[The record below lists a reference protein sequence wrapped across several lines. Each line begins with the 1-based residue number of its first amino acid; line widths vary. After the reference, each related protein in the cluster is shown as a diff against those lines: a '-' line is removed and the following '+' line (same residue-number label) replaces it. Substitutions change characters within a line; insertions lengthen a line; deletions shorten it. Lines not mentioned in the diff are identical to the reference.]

1 MQPSIHRQRREQSR
15 EDEDT
20 RISLSLI
27 SSDVNVDFEEGTNF
41 ETSVLCGLQGF
52 LVGLFTQGNEQ
63 NEHDQSDKLAD
74 TPERSHIL
82 MLRDKDLAV
91 GDADQSENFIDTSK
105 QITYGK
111 GVLSISYKALMKI
124 LSLPFALFRLP
135 SPVIYK
141 PSRTY
146 NRIMAKLIQLEDNGD
161 FHEFDRYT
169 SAIIKEHEDVDPD
182 IVAAVTVEQAR
193 CYTYRG
199 NLRAAK
205 IHARRGLEL
214 ALRTRFPTK
223 FQARTFTVMATI
235 SRKQNKLGSTE
246 KNLGLAEQSFKSGW
260 DLEDMARFHECHG
273 SFLDSLMGSLAQPD
287 KSVKERALDSFKT
300 MSEVALQDTRSRV
313 REKNRFYALIRSAR
327 ILLDS
332 NSSFGRRV
340 RVVST
345 DSIALASRHLEVI
358 KNELWKSIPRGSQ
371 IQFGLVKSDLY
382 FRQGN
387 FEEERGLL
395 QQCLDEARSYGFKT
409 EVPIILQV
417 YIKSPLP
424 FLIVYPNSLLQKKI
438 MNINKGE

>member
-1 MQPSIHRQRREQSR
+1 MQPSIHRRQREQSR

-20 RISLSLI
+20 RTSLSLT
-27 SSDVNVDFEEGTNF
+27 SGDVNVDFEEGTNF
-41 ETSVLCGLQGF
+41 ETSVLCCLEGF
-52 LVGLFTQGNEQ
+52 LAIFFAQDNEQ
-63 NEHDQSDKLAD
+63 NGHEQSDELAD
-74 TPERSHIL
+74 TPERSHVL
-82 MLRDKDLAV
+82 TLRDKNQAV
-91 GDADQSENFIDTSK
+91 GDADHESDNFIDTSE
-105 QITYGK
+105 QIAYQN

-124 LSLPFALFRLP
+124 LSLPFALFRQP

-161 FHEFDRYT
+161 FHEFDRYS
-169 SAIIKEHEDVDPD
+169 SAVIKEYEDVDPD
-182 IVAAVTVEQAR
+182 IVAAVTIEQAR

-214 ALRTRFPTK
+214 ALRTHFPTK

-235 SRKQNKLGSTE
+235 SRNQNKLGSTE
-246 KNLGLAEQSFKSGW
+246 KNLRLAEQSFKSGW

-287 KSVKERALDSFKT
+287 ESVKERALDSFKK

-313 REKNRFYALIRSAR
+313 RDKNRFYALIRSAR

-332 NSSFGRRV
+332 NSSFGRRA

-358 KNELWKSIPRGSQ
+358 KNELWNSIPRGSQ

-382 FRQGN
+382 FRQGK

-395 QQCLDEARSYGFKT
+395 QQCLDESRSYGFKT
-409 EVPIILQV
+409 DAILQV
-417 YIKSPLP
+417 YIKSSLP
-424 FLIVYPNSLLQKKI
+424 FLHVYI
-438 MNINKGE
+438 